1 MNAGPA
7 RRRRRGVAAVAA
19 LIAVA
24 ALMSLLAGFS
34 PSLSPPELHPRELGV
49 GAARNEILIDTQG
62 SLLSDAAPASR
73 YDTEK
78 AAQVARVYVTYLE
91 SDGIAATLG
100 RAVGLRGQSV
110 TVSGPFTLLLNR
122 TNFAAPPPSL
132 PDPRRVDGAYRV
144 LLDIDGRNPVLTIYT
159 QAPSRRSAI
168 ALADST
174 RSLLLSRVA
183 AMRASNPGRAGSAV
197 VLRALG
203 PTVGG
208 QVGRSARWQLMALV
222 FVLVL
227 ALGASLLSA
236 RRLRLARRRS
246 DSQAMQRLDRLDDV
260 TAGADE
266 WPHTTRLLP
275 WALAGFIAMLFL
287 VPFDAIKLPLQL
299 PLDSNLDRPLL
310 VALLMLWIS
319 SLAVISGAARPR
331 VKLTRVHGAA
341 LAFFAVC
348 CLSLAFNG
356 HSLTDMSEVTL
367 VVKKLALLL
376 SFIVFFFIAA
386 SVLRPRE
393 VSRFIA
399 LLVGLGVLVAIGT
412 VIEYRYQYNP
422 FYALWGKLFSV
433 QSPSALDTHD
443 SIGRLT
449 VYGPTSQPLE
459 LAAMLAMVIPFALIG
474 SIDSTGWGKRL
485 MYMVAVA
492 LLIAGGLATSRKTSL
507 IAPAAAML
515 LLTAYRPRD
524 VLRVL
529 LGLGLVL
536 GVLVHFTSP
545 GAIGNVLT
553 QFEPGKFGSALT
565 TTDRAARY
573 DAVRPDVV
581 SHMLIGRG
589 YESYDPHKYRILDNE
604 YLGLL
609 IGIGGIGLI
618 GYLAIFG
625 AMMSAA
631 HRTIRGPD
639 PRRASPAL
647 AALASVGVIAIASAL
662 FDVLSFPHV
671 PYLLFFVAAMI
682 VALREPSPVPE
693 PARRTAPRPQP
704 LYPPSAGLEPFPFEP
719 VPPPSPGAAREPV
732 LTG

>member
-1 MNAGPA
+1 M
-7 RRRRRGVAAVAA
+7 AV

-24 ALMSLLAGFS
+24 AVASLLAGFS
-34 PSLSPPELHPRELGV
+34 PSLLPPGLHARELGI
-49 GAARNEILIDTQG
+49 GAARTKILVDTQR

-73 YDTEK
+73 YDVEK
-78 AAQVARVYVTYLE
+78 AAQVARIYVSYLE
-91 SDGIAATLG
+91 SDGVAAALG

-110 TVSGPFTLLLNR
+110 SVSGPFTLLLNR
-122 TNFAAPPPSL
+122 TNSATPLPAL
-132 PDPRRVDGAYRV
+132 PDPRRVDSAYRL
-144 LLDIDGRNPVLTIYT
+144 LLDIDGRNPTLTIYT
-159 QAPSRRSAI
+159 QAPSARTAI
-168 ALADST
+168 ALADAA
-174 RSLLLSRVA
+174 RALLLGRVA
-183 AMRASNPGRAGSAV
+183 ALHAADPGRAGSVV

-208 QVGRSARWQLMALV
+208 DVGSAARWQLMGFIFA
-222 FVLVL
+222 LVL
-227 ALGASLLSA
+227 ALGASLLYA
-236 RRLRLARRRS
+236 RRLRRARTRSNRLAE
-246 DSQAMQRLDRLDDV
+246 QALDRLDDV
-260 TAGADE
+260 PAGDDD

-275 WALAGFIAMLFL
+275 WALAGFLAMLFL
-287 VPFDAIKLPLQL
+287 VPFDAIKLPLHL
-299 PLDSNLDRPLL
+299 PLESNLDRPLL
-310 VALLMLWIS
+310 VALVMLWIS
-319 SLAVISGAARPR
+319 SLAVVSGAARPR

-341 LAFFAVC
+341 LAFFALC

-356 HSLTDMSEVTL
+356 HTLTDMSEITL

-393 VSRFIA
+393 VPRFIA
-399 LLVGLGVLVAIGT
+399 LMVGLGVVVAIGT

-422 FYALWGKLFSV
+422 FYALWGSLLQV
-433 QSPSALDTHD
+433 QSPSTLDVHD

-449 VYGPTSQPLE
+449 VLGPTSEPLE
-459 LAAMLAMVIPFALIG
+459 LAAMLAMVIPFALMG
-474 SIDSTGWGKRL
+474 SIDSATRGRRL
-485 MYMVAVA
+485 LYLIALA

-507 IAPAAAML
+507 IAPAGAML
-515 LLTAYRPRD
+515 LLAAYRPRA
-524 VLRVL
+524 VIRAL
-529 LGLGLVL
+529 LGMGLVL

-553 QFEPGKFGSALT
+553 QFEPGKLGSALT

-581 SHMLIGRG
+581 SHLLIGRG

-609 IGIGGIGLI
+609 ISVGVIGLV
-618 GYLAIFG
+618 GYIAIFG

-631 HRTIRGPD
+631 HRSIRGPD
-639 PRRASPAL
+639 PTRASPAL

-671 PYLLFFVAAMI
+671 PYLLFFIAAMI
-682 VALREPSPVPE
+682 VALREPSPMLE
-693 PARRTAPRPQP
+693 PARRTAQRPRPS
-704 LYPPSAGLEPFPFEP
+704 YPPTRAELEPLPLDP
-719 VPPPSPGAAREPV
+719 VPPPSAGIAREPV
-732 LTG
+732 LT